1 MDNNFSDSPYQY
13 QSHLALA
20 KLHMDTLDYD
30 NAIIQ
35 LEFVMDNA
43 SDESFKHIARL
54 RIARIMVEQNQ
65 LDQALLLL
73 DSVSMIPDAYS
84 PYYQSV
90 KGDIY
95 TSQGLLDK
103 AKSAYSTALES
114 LEPGNFDF
122 DFIKMKSDQI
132 QVNPTD
138 NS

>member
-1 MDNNFSDSPYQY
+1 
-13 QSHLALA
+13 
-20 KLHMDTLDYD
+20 
-30 NAIIQ
+30 
-35 LEFVMDNA
+35 
-43 SDESFKHIARL
+43 
-54 RIARIMVEQNQ
+54 
-65 LDQALLLL
+65 
-73 DSVSMIPDAYS
+73 MIPDAYS

-95 TSQGLLDK
+95 TSQGQLDK

>member
-1 MDNNFSDSPYQY
+1 
-13 QSHLALA
+13 
-20 KLHMDTLDYD
+20 MDTLDYD

-90 KGDIY
+90 NGDIY